1 MAGGRRR
8 RAALGKRL
16 DRGSEVAVR
25 LDGHKKDLLVPSLAG
40 GLGVLDLSRRLLQPR
55 TDDASDRAP
64 LVEENASVG
73 LRKIDGE
80 CDGSVERNEIARNL
94 TAHGLCRQV
103 DLQGRDR
110 SVDLFLTTLRRM
122 PTANADGLDRIG
134 RVASER
140 SQWGASSGTFGSDT
154 LG

>member
-1 MAGGRRR
+1 MAGGRCRH
-8 RAALGKRL
+8 AALGKRL
-16 DRGSEVAVR
+16 DLGSEVAVR

-80 CDGSVERNEIARNL
+80 CDGSVERNETARNL
-94 TAHGLCRQV
+94 TAHGLRRQV
-103 DLQGRDR
+103 DLQRRDR
-110 SVDLFLTTLRRM
+110 SVDLFFGDSSEH
-122 PTANADGLDRIG
+122 ADGERRGAGSNREGGVGKVPVG
-134 RVASER
+134 RVFR
-140 SQWGASSGTFGSDT
+140 
-154 LG
+154 